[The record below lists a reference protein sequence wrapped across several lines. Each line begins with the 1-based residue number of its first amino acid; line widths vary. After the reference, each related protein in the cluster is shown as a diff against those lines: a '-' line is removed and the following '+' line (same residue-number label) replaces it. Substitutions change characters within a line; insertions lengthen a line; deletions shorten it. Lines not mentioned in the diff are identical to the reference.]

1 MAPPPTRSPVTGD
14 RVPEHY
20 VHSSEAH
27 FRLTD
32 GRTILLRGINLAASA
47 KTPVG
52 QPGAKLEGFWQGA
65 KTGELDFVGRVL
77 ELDQADQ
84 HLERLKS
91 WGFNC
96 LRFVTTWE
104 SIEHEGP

>member
-1 MAPPPTRSPVTGD
+1 MGPPPTHSPVTGNPVSD
-14 RVPEHY
+14 KF
-20 VHSSEAH
+20 VHSNSAH
-27 FRLTD
+27 FRLND

-52 QPGAKLEGFWQGA
+52 QPGAKIEGFWDGA
-65 KTGELDFVGRVL
+65 KNGELNFVGRVL

-104 SIEHEGP
+104 SIEHKGP